1 MHELTLL
8 MAQYGLLVVF
18 ASVLLDEGGLPIP
31 CFPIL
36 VVAGAATA
44 TGHFS
49 LLAVIATAVLASV
62 LADLFWYWAGMRY
75 GRRILS
81 LLCRIS
87 LAPDSCVRQTET
99 LFGRVGSWSLLFV
112 RYLPGLTN
120 ITVAMAAITRMRL
133 PAFTLLNMAGAAL
146 YFGLPALL
154 GALFYR
160 AIDDVVS
167 TMVALGT
174 VGIVAVVAA
183 LILYILLRWWRR
195 RAFIRQLRM
204 DRISVE
210 ELIAMIDAGNIPVIL
225 DVRSAATR
233 ARDGIIPGAL
243 AAHPQDL
250 HPALMDF
257 DRNAEIVV
265 YCACPNEASAATAAQ
280 HLRKAGFRKIRPL
293 LGGVDAWVGAGRTL
307 SGMA

>member
-1 MHELTLL
+1 MQELTRL

-18 ASVLLDEGGLPIP
+18 AGVLLDEGGLPIP

-36 VVAGAATA
+36 VIAGAATA

-49 LLAVIATAVLASV
+49 VPLVIALAVAAAV
-62 LADLFWYWAGMRY
+62 LADLCWYWAGRRY
-75 GRRILS
+75 GRRILT
-81 LLCRIS
+81 LLCRIT
-87 LAPDSCVRQTET
+87 LAPDSCVRQTED
-99 LFGRVGSWSLLFV
+99 LFGRVGPWSLLFV

-120 ITVAMAAITRMRL
+120 ITVAMAAITPMRL
-133 PAFTLLNMAGAAL
+133 SSFAFLNTAGALL
-146 YFGLPALL
+146 YFGLPVLL

-160 AIDDVVS
+160 AIDDVLH

-174 VGIVAVVAA
+174 IGIAAVLAA
-183 LILYILLRWWRR
+183 LVLYILLRWWRR
-195 RAFIRQLRM
+195 QAFIRQLRM
-204 DRISVE
+204 DRISVD
-210 ELIAMIDAGNIPVIL
+210 ELITMIDAGNVPVIL

-243 AAHPQDL
+243 PAHPQDS
-250 HPALMDF
+250 HPLDF
-257 DRNAEIVV
+257 DRDAEIVV

-293 LGGVDAWVGAGRTL
+293 LGGVDAWVAAGQALT
-307 SGMA
+307 GTV

>member
-1 MHELTLL
+1 
-8 MAQYGLLVVF
+8 
-18 ASVLLDEGGLPIP
+18 LPIP

-36 VVAGAATA
+36 VIAGAATA

-49 LLAVIATAVLASV
+49 LPLLIVLAVTAAV
-62 LADLFWYWAGMRY
+62 LADLFWYWAGKRF

-87 LAPDSCVRQTET
+87 LAPDSCVRQTED
-99 LFGRVGSWSLLFV
+99 LFGRLGPWSLLFV

-120 ITVAMAAITRMRL
+120 ITVAMAAITPMPL
-133 PAFTLLNMAGAAL
+133 SSFVMLNFAGAAL
-146 YFGLPALL
+146 YFGLPVLL

-160 AIDDVVS
+160 AIDDVLH

-174 VGIVAVVAA
+174 VGIIAVLVALA
-183 LILYILLRWWRR
+183 LYILLRWWRR
-195 RAFIRQLRM
+195 QAFIRQLRM
-204 DRISVE
+204 DRISVD
-210 ELIAMIDAGNIPVIL
+210 ELIAMIDAGTVPIIL
-225 DVRSAATR
+225 DVRSANTR

-243 AAHPQDL
+243 PAHPEDV
-250 HPALMDF
+250 HPTLLEF
-257 DRNAEIVV
+257 DRDSEIVV

-293 LGGVDAWVGAGRTL
+293 LGGVDAWVAAGRALTGAL
-307 SGMA
+307 

>member
-1 MHELTLL
+1 MHELTRL

-18 ASVLLDEGGLPIP
+18 AGVLLDEGGLPIP

-36 VVAGAATA
+36 VVAGAATV
-44 TGHFS
+44 TGRYS
-49 LLAVIATAVLASV
+49 LPLVVAIAVIASV
-62 LADLFWYWAGMRY
+62 LADLFWFWAGKRY

-87 LAPDSCVRQTET
+87 LSPDSCVRQTES
-99 LFGRVGSWSLLFV
+99 LFSRAGPWSLLFV
-112 RYLPGLTN
+112 RYVPGLTN
-120 ITVAMAAITRMRL
+120 ITVAMAAITPIRL
-133 PAFTLLNMAGAAL
+133 PRFVALNTVGAAL

-160 AIDDVVS
+160 AIDDVLH

-174 VGIVAVVAA
+174 VGIIAVLAA
-183 LILYILLRWWRR
+183 LVLYILLRWWQRQ
-195 RAFIRQLRM
+195 AFIRQLRM
-204 DRISVE
+204 DRISVD
-210 ELIAMIDAGNIPVIL
+210 ELISMIDGGNTPVLL

-243 AAHPQDL
+243 PAHPQDI
-250 HPALMDF
+250 HPTLLAF
-257 DRNAEIVV
+257 DRDAEIVV
-265 YCACPNEASAATAAQ
+265 YCACPNEATAATAAQ

-293 LGGVDAWVGAGRTL
+293 LGGVDAWVAAGRSLTET
-307 SGMA
+307 G

>member
-1 MHELTLL
+1 MHEMTRL

-18 ASVLLDEGGLPIP
+18 IGVLLDEGGLPIP

-36 VVAGAATA
+36 IVAGAATV

-49 LLAVIATAVLASV
+49 LGLVIGLAVFASV
-62 LADLFWYWAGMRY
+62 LADIFWYWAGKRY

-87 LAPDSCVRQTET
+87 LSPDSCVRQTES
-99 LFGRVGSWSLLFV
+99 LFTRIGPWSLLFV
-112 RYLPGLTN
+112 RFVPGLSN
-120 ITVAMAAITRMRL
+120 ITVAMAAITPMRL
-133 PAFTLLNMAGAAL
+133 STFVVLNTAGALL

-160 AIDDVVS
+160 AIDDVMH
-167 TMVALGT
+167 TMMALGT
-174 VGIVAVVAA
+174 VGLFA
-183 LILYILLRWWRR
+183 LLGALALYIVLRWWQRQ
-195 RAFIRQLRM
+195 AFIRQLRM
-204 DRISVE
+204 DRISVD
-210 ELIAMIDAGNIPVIL
+210 ELTAMIDAGNIPVIL

-243 AAHPQDL
+243 AAHPQDSD
-250 HPALMDF
+250 AGLMDF
-257 DRNAEIVV
+257 DRDAEIVV

-293 LGGVDAWVGAGRTL
+293 LGGVDAWVGAGRPL
-307 SGMA
+307 SGTG

>member
-1 MHELTLL
+1 M
-8 MAQYGLLVVF
+8 
-18 ASVLLDEGGLPIP
+18 P
-31 CFPIL
+31 
-36 VVAGAATA
+36 
-44 TGHFS
+44 
-49 LLAVIATAVLASV
+49 
-62 LADLFWYWAGMRY
+62 
-75 GRRILS
+75 
-81 LLCRIS
+81 
-87 LAPDSCVRQTET
+87 
-99 LFGRVGSWSLLFV
+99 
-112 RYLPGLTN
+112 
-120 ITVAMAAITRMRL
+120 
-133 PAFTLLNMAGAAL
+133 
-146 YFGLPALL
+146 
-154 GALFYR
+154 
-160 AIDDVVS
+160 DVVS

-174 VGIVAVVAA
+174 VGIIAVVAA
-183 LILYILLRWWRR
+183 LILYILLRWWQR

-250 HPALMDF
+250 HPTLMDF

>member
-1 MHELTLL
+1 MHDLTRL
-8 MAQYGLLVVF
+8 MAEYGLLVVF
-18 ASVLLDEGGLPIP
+18 AGVLLDEGGLPIP
-31 CFPIL
+31 GFPIL

-49 LLAVIATAVLASV
+49 LVSVIATAVLASV

-81 LLCRIS
+81 LLCRVS
-87 LAPDSCVRQTET
+87 LSPDSCVRQTED
-99 LFGRVGSWSLLFV
+99 LFGRAGAWSLLFV

-133 PAFTLLNMAGAAL
+133 PAFILFNMAGAAI
-146 YFGLPALL
+146 YFGVQALS
-154 GALFYR
+154 GALFHR
-160 AIDDVVS
+160 AIDDVLD
-167 TMVALGT
+167 TMIALGT
-174 VGIVAVVAA
+174 MGIAVVVAA
-183 LILYILLRWWRR
+183 LALYVMLRWWQRQ
-195 RAFIRQLRM
+195 AFIRQLRM
-204 DRISVE
+204 DRISVS
-210 ELIAMIDAGNIPVIL
+210 ELIAMIDAGDLPVIL

-243 AAHPQDL
+243 AAHPQDS
-250 HPALMDF
+250 HPDLLDF
-257 DRNAEIVV
+257 DRDAEIVV

-293 LGGVDAWVGAGRTL
+293 LGGVDAWVGAGRSLEGTV
-307 SGMA
+307 